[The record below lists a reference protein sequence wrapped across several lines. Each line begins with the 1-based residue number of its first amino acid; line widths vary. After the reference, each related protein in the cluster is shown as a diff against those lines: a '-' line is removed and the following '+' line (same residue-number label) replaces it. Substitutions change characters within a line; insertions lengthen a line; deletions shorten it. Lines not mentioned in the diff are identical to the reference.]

1 MKRLR
6 LIGSV
11 MAVLFAAVTLQACS
25 DDDDDNIRMDNQTFV
40 TEAASSNMFEIE
52 AGEMAVVRGNS
63 ADVKEYGG
71 MMVVDH
77 GATGLEMRALV
88 GRKGWDMPD
97 NLLPK
102 HQQMLDR
109 LDGKTGAEF
118 DREFVSLMVTSHEE
132 AVKLFSDAS
141 ESNSV
146 SDGDLKRFAGEKLP
160 GLRHHLEEAR
170 DLAEQVND

>member
-52 AGEMAVVRGNS
+52 AGELAVIRGNS
-63 ADVKEYGG
+63 EGVREYGG
-71 MMVVDH
+71 MMVLDH
-77 GATGLEMRALV
+77 GAVGAEMAALV
-88 GRKGWDMPD
+88 SRKGWNMPD
-97 NLLPK
+97 DLLAK
-102 HQQMLDR
+102 HQEKIDR
-109 LDGKTGAEF
+109 LEGLEGVAF
-118 DREFVSLMVTSHEE
+118 DREFAAIMVSSHDE
-132 AVKLFSDAS
+132 AVKLFTDAS
-141 ESNSV
+141 GSNGV

-160 GLRHHLEEAR
+160 ALKQHLEEAR